1 MHQWRDL
8 LQRNGVSNCVFYSHT
23 MFIKDTSKAARSYDD
38 TTSKGPGVWVNRLRG
53 RARHTRALGV
63 RPTPRKEHPPT
74 IITIGPREWETRGQ
88 AGGTGGGEGRTSNKF
103 PLHPQLIRPEPKG
116 NRSLDRLSWTE
127 LQKFLRTEE
136 PVYWTNC
143 TRFKEMN
150 WNCTRILHDFESRYP
165 SLRAPWR
172 PISCFYPALLV

>member
-1 MHQWRDL
+1 MLIYALVWLKAISVRPVAVYTYHTHDLKTSSDLISCCEIAQKIIWLSILSHKHKENAVLLWSAWKAAKHVHQWRDL

-74 IITIGPREWETRGQ
+74 IITIGLREWEARGQ
-88 AGGTGGGEGRTSNKF
+88 AGGTGRGEDLK
-103 PLHPQLIRPEPKG
+103 
-116 NRSLDRLSWTE
+116 
-127 LQKFLRTEE
+127 
-136 PVYWTNC
+136 
-143 TRFKEMN
+143 
-150 WNCTRILHDFESRYP
+150 
-165 SLRAPWR
+165 
-172 PISCFYPALLV
+172 